1 MVTMDKKSMKNQ
13 FRIIQKLLGNIFD
26 NRDIIF
32 HHSDHLKA
40 KVEWGVPVH
49 VIRMVKFLIFYRIES
64 ISSPYNHSDDLNGYT
79 PFHFCF

>member
-1 MVTMDKKSMKNQ
+1 MRMPKIHQNFENRKIIRLQKWSIWIKKSMKNQ

-40 KVEWGVPVH
+40 KVEWGVPVK
-49 VIRMVKFLIFYRIES
+49 VIRMVI
-64 ISSPYNHSDDLNGYT
+64 
-79 PFHFCF
+79 

>member
-13 FRIIQKLLGNIFD
+13 FKIIQKLLGNIFD

-40 KVEWGVPVH
+40 KVEWCVPVQ
-49 VIRMVKFLIFYRIES
+49 VIRMIKFLIFYRIES
-64 ISSPYNHSDDLNGYT
+64 ISSPNNHSDDLNGYT
-79 PFHFCF
+79 PFHFYF